1 MARKCSAAL
10 SPDNEAD
17 FKQNAMYVKS
27 NSAIGLLEM
36 TVLATAAAG
45 LLYFGYFQ
53 LAPWIW
59 NQSLPINPDEV
70 MIWYVPYLE
79 LRDGIELYA
88 LYALMFLNLLLVYA
102 LSCGWNRL
110 TDIPV
115 RYLIILPLAVVACAF
130 IGSIGFYPPMSTLAD
145 QTAPDIFARSLMVM
159 AVILPI
165 ITLLYY
171 LQKRS
176 APWTLAIAAFLLL
189 PVCFISTQSISWF
202 DYEFIF
208 APALRLFHGANISEA
223 YLPYDLMLSL
233 IALAWMKLQ
242 LDLNL
247 FQVVAQCA
255 YYLLLLGIF
264 AFSRQWLM
272 DKRLPVLLLVTLVLV
287 RIYAGPYDAVYFLQV
302 TPLRLDMWLILL
314 LLVYFK
320 GPHHWSAGLFCG
332 LMLLLHKNFGV
343 IYSAAYIQL
352 LLTLCVINTAIFPGR
367 AIKTVSTAAV
377 AFFRKNYP
385 NLVLILMGALAHYLL
400 FMNTNDQID
409 FDLIRLGLSFI
420 KITTNSFYW
429 YVVVVLGL
437 SFAFLLKLRSRISS
451 NYLATGFCLIYLAI
465 GNSLYFFGGS
475 RENAIIA
482 LSAILLPLFF
492 LLLDLAGHA
501 LANGSGKPVKSFIHR
516 NLAIIV
522 SLTFIASITIWYG
535 DSITVKAT
543 TQAHNAGKGQFIYP
557 PEVSESKQ
565 YLMRVIAEVKSVTGD
580 NPKVYFVD
588 ANDFLL
594 DYYGNYAPVG
604 YYNPVYSW
612 ISKRAF
618 NKFLQGLM
626 DQGYYLV
633 INNTLVEYMPLPFK
647 SYNYKM
653 IRRRL
658 VVWK

>member
-1 MARKCSAAL
+1 MR
-10 SPDNEAD
+10 NTT
-17 FKQNAMYVKS
+17 YVKS
-27 NSAIGLLEM
+27 DSALNLLKM
-36 TVLATAAAG
+36 TVLATAVAG

-59 NQSLPINPDEV
+59 SQSLPINPDEV
-70 MIWYVPYLE
+70 MIWYLPYLE

-88 LYALMFLNLLLVYA
+88 LYALMFLNLLFVYA
-102 LSCGWNRL
+102 LSCEWNRL
-110 TDIPV
+110 TDGPA
-115 RYLIILPLAVVACAF
+115 RHLLALPLVVVACAF
-130 IGSIGFYPPMSTLAD
+130 IASVGFNPPMSTLAD
-145 QTAPDIFARSLMVM
+145 QTAPDIFVRSFTVM

-176 APWTLAIAAFLLL
+176 ARWTLAVAAFSLI
-189 PVCFISTQSISWF
+189 PVCFISTQPPSWF

-208 APALRLFHGANISEA
+208 APALRLSHGANVSEI
-223 YLPYDLMLSL
+223 YFQYDLLLSL
-233 IALAWMKLQ
+233 IGLAWMKLQ

-255 YYLLLLGIF
+255 YYLLLLSLF
-264 AFSRQWLM
+264 AFSREWFL
-272 DKRLPVLLLVTLVLV
+272 DKRLPAFLLVTLVLM
-287 RIYAGPYDAVYFLQV
+287 RIYAGPYDAVNFLQV

-332 LMLLLHKNFGV
+332 LMLLLHKNFGI

-352 LLTLCVINTAIFPGR
+352 LLTLCVIDTATLPVRTIET
-367 AIKTVSTAAV
+367 ALTAAG

-385 NLVLILMGALAHYLL
+385 GLVLILMGALAHYLL
-400 FMNTNDQID
+400 FMNTNDQVD
-409 FDLIRLGLSFI
+409 FDYVRLGIGFFR
-420 KITTNSFYW
+420 ITASSFYW

-437 SFAFLLKLRSRISS
+437 TFVFLLKLRSRISS

-475 RENAIIA
+475 RENAIVV

-501 LANGSGKPVKSFIHR
+501 LVNDSDKPAKSFIRR

-522 SLTFIASITIWYG
+522 SLAFITSIATWYG
-535 DSITVKAT
+535 DSITAKAT

-557 PEVSESKQ
+557 PVVSESKQ
-565 YLMRVIAEVKSVTGD
+565 YLMRVISEVKSVTGD

-633 INNTLVEYMPLPFK
+633 INNTLVEYMPLSFK
-647 SYNYKM
+647 SYNHKI